1 MDDSQTSTVADSH
14 VGRGYVYIACATFFW
29 GVSATL
35 GRAAFT
41 GRLSFH
47 GNAITSVDPIILS
60 QTRTTIS
67 FLLFLLVLLPRGWDA
82 LRVGRSDLYKL
93 ALLGVLGIAG
103 ANYFYYVAIQKT
115 NVATAITVQYTAPV
129 WVLLY
134 MALRRYQKLTFQR
147 LLAVTLAVVGISM
160 AIGLF
165 GSAKIHLDVLGI
177 GAAILAAFSCA
188 FYNISGHYVL
198 ERYDHWTV
206 LLFMTMAASVFW
218 MIIDPPWKIISAHYS
233 GAEWVFLLGFG
244 ISSMLIPFSLYF
256 AGLKYLDPTRAIVAS
271 CLEPVFAILI
281 AAAFLGELVRPLQV
295 FGIGMVLAAVITI
308 QFPAKNLR
316 TGN

>member
-1 MDDSQTSTVADSH
+1 MADSH

-188 FYNISGHYVL
+188 FYNISGHNVL

-233 GAEWVFLLGFG
+233 GAEWLFLLGFG